1 MMRLLASILFGGA
14 AALMTTQAGRLTAIR
29 STRRK
34 NPITG
39 KRRRTL
45 LGATGVVLGTEDEL
59 QRLVSRRM
67 LLVAG
72 ASVLGVLAVWARTDA
87 VGLAAAFLLML
98 IAWQMPVW
106 RARRK
111 EEERR
116 NAIEVEIVDAL
127 GEMVM
132 GVEAGLTLEATM
144 NIYATRHHTPL
155 ADEFRAVL
163 DRISLGISR
172 DMSLKEMLDRTP
184 TQGMQLFVAAVR
196 QNQRIGAPLATVL
209 RQQAATARRR
219 RRQTIEEQSA
229 KLAMKMVF
237 PTVFCVLP
245 ALMIVVVGPALIRTL
260 ESLS

>member
-1 MMRLLASILFGGA
+1 MRLLASLLFGGA

-29 STRRK
+29 STKRK
-34 NPITG
+34 APITG
-39 KRRRTL
+39 KRRSSL
-45 LGATGVVLGTEDEL
+45 LGATGVVLGTEAEL
-59 QRLVSRRM
+59 QRLVARRTM
-67 LLVAG
+67 LVAG
-72 ASVLGVLAVWARTDA
+72 ASMLGVLAVWVRTDV
-87 VGLAAAFLLML
+87 VGLAAALLL
-98 IAWQMPVW
+98 LVVAWQLPVW

-111 EEERR
+111 EDERR
-116 NAIEVEIVDAL
+116 NTIELEIVDAL

-144 NIYATRHHTPL
+144 NIYATRHHSPL

-163 DRISLGISR
+163 DRISLGVSR

-209 RQQAATARRR
+209 RQQATTARRR
-219 RRQTIEEQSA
+219 RRQTIEEKSA

-260 ESLS
+260 QSL

>member
-1 MMRLLASILFGGA
+1 MRMFASLLFGSA
-14 AALMTTQAGRLTAIR
+14 AALITVQAGRLTAIR
-29 STRRK
+29 PSKPK

-39 KRRRTL
+39 KRRNSL
-45 LGATGVVLGTEDEL
+45 LGATGVVLGSEAEL
-59 QRLVSRRM
+59 HRLVVRRT

-72 ASVLGVLAVWARTDA
+72 ASLLGVLAVWARTDA
-87 VGLAAAFLLML
+87 VGLAAAILLFVV
-98 IAWQMPVW
+98 AWQLPVW

-111 EEERR
+111 EQERR
-116 NAIEVEIVDAL
+116 NAIELEIVDAL

-144 NIYATRHHTPL
+144 HIYAARHHSPL
-155 ADEFRAVL
+155 ADEFRSAL

-172 DMSLKEMLDRTP
+172 DMSLKEMLDRSP

-209 RQQAATARRR
+209 RQQATTARRR
-219 RRQTIEEQSA
+219 RRQAIEERSA

-260 ESLS
+260 ESL

>member
-98 IAWQMPVW
+98 IAWQLPVW

-155 ADEFRAVL
+155 ADEFRAV
-163 DRISLGISR
+163 
-172 DMSLKEMLDRTP
+172 LDRTP

>member
-1 MMRLLASILFGGA
+1 
-14 AALMTTQAGRLTAIR
+14 MTTQAGRLTAVR
-29 STRRK
+29 STKRK
-34 NPITG
+34 TPITG

-45 LGATGVVLGTEDEL
+45 LGATGLVLGTEAEL
-59 QRLVSRRM
+59 QRLVARRVI
-67 LLVAG
+67 LVAG
-72 ASVLGVLAVWARTDA
+72 ASMLGVLAVWARTDT
-87 VGLAAAFLLML
+87 VGLAAALLMLL

-106 RARRK
+106 RARRR

-116 NAIEVEIVDAL
+116 IAIDTELVDAL

-144 NIYATRHHTPL
+144 NIYANRHRTPL

-184 TQGMQLFVAAVR
+184 THSMQLFVAAIR

-209 RQQAATARRR
+209 RQQATTARRR
-219 RRQTIEEQSA
+219 RRQAIEEQSA

>member
-1 MMRLLASILFGGA
+1 MRLLASILFGGA
-14 AALMTTQAGRLTAIR
+14 AALLTTQAGRLTAIR
-29 STRRK
+29 STRPRSA
-34 NPITG
+34 ITG
-39 KRRRTL
+39 RRRRTL
-45 LGATGVVLGTEDEL
+45 LGATGVVLGTDAEL

-67 LLVAG
+67 LLVAL
-72 ASVLGVLAVWARTDA
+72 ASVLGVLTVWARTDA
-87 VGLAAAFLLML
+87 VGLGAALLL
-98 IAWQMPVW
+98 ILVAWQLPVW
-106 RARRK
+106 RARRR

-116 NAIEVEIVDAL
+116 NSIELEIVDAL

-132 GVEAGLTLEATM
+132 GVEAGLTLEAAM
-144 NIYATRHHTPL
+144 NIYAMRHQSPL

-163 DRISLGISR
+163 DRITLGISR

-184 TQGMQLFVAAVR
+184 TPGMQLFVAAVR

-209 RQQAATARRR
+209 RQQASTARRR
-219 RRQTIEEQSA
+219 RRQSIEERSA

-260 ESLS
+260 QSLG